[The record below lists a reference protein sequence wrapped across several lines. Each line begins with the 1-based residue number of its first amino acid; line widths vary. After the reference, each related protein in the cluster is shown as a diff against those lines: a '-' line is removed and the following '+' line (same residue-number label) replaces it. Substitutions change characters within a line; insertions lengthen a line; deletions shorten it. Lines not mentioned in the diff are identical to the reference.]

1 MSFRVIHET
10 HDLLS
15 TTVSF
20 SIEWHLAAWR
30 LRIEGQRGPVV
41 MEDYDSFAEALT
53 AGHEL
58 LSAALPEH
66 RCTYKCRTSGSD
78 GTPSQGLSGPQ

>member
-30 LRIEGQRGPVV
+30 VRIEGQGPGVI
-41 MEDYDSFAEALT
+41 EDYDSFAEALT
-53 AGHEL
+53 KGRDL

-66 RCTYKCRTSGSD
+66 RCTHKCRTSGSD